1 MKKIKKKM
9 QQLKE
14 LYEILKDLSVF
25 EKNEVKPHWSK
36 RTRQITHKL
45 MALNNL
51 IEKYGLYV
59 QILITLLQTL

>member
-36 RTRQITHKL
+36 RTR
-45 MALNNL
+45 
-51 IEKYGLYV
+51 
-59 QILITLLQTL
+59 